1 MIKKCKAKNFPQFAL
16 KKIFLIFFRTYVYKP
31 KHMCYNRKK
40 ISGKGTAFSMND
52 KADRIFAYIS
62 DHIAEVGYPPTVR
75 EICAELG
82 IRSTST
88 VHRYLKELEAE
99 GRITMGE
106 NQNRAI
112 TVNHFSEAPEGTV
125 PVLGRVAAGSP
136 ILAEEEVEE
145 YVPYPGN
152 TDGLFALR
160 VRGDSMIKCGI
171 LNDDIV
177 IVRRTQE
184 AHNGEIIVALVEDS
198 ATVKRFYKENGHF
211 RLQPENDAYEPI
223 IVDSVDVL
231 GKVIS
236 VVRSYD

>member
-1 MIKKCKAKNFPQFAL
+1 MGNRAEEIYRY
-16 KKIFLIFFRTYVYKP
+16 ITY
-31 KHMCYNRKK
+31 
-40 ISGKGTAFSMND
+40 
-52 KADRIFAYIS
+52 
-62 DHIAEVGYPPTVR
+62 HINEHGYPPTVR
-75 EICAELG
+75 EICAELE

-88 VHRYLKELEAE
+88 VHRYLKELCAE
-99 GRITMGE
+99 GRIEMAE

-112 TVNHFSEAPEGTV
+112 TLVEENKAPAGTI

-136 ILAEEEVEE
+136 ILAQEEVEE

-152 TDGLFALR
+152 TEGLFALR
-160 VRGDSMIKCGI
+160 VRGESMIKCGI

-177 IVRRTQE
+177 VVRQTKE
-184 AHNGEIIVALVEDS
+184 ARNGEIVVALVEDS
-198 ATVKRFYKENGHF
+198 ATVKRFYKEDGHF

-223 IVDSVDVL
+223 IVDSVEIL

>member
-1 MIKKCKAKNFPQFAL
+1 MK
-16 KKIFLIFFRTYVYKP
+16 
-31 KHMCYNRKK
+31 
-40 ISGKGTAFSMND
+40 D
-52 KADRIFAYIS
+52 KADQIFAYIS
-62 DHIAEVGYPPTVR
+62 EHIADVGYPPTVR

-88 VHRYLKELEAE
+88 VHRYLKELEAD

-112 TVNHFSEAPEGTV
+112 TVNHFSDRPEGTV

-136 ILAEEEVEE
+136 ILASEEVEE
-145 YVPYPGN
+145 YIPYAGN

-177 IVRRTQE
+177 VVRQTKE
-184 AHNGEIIVALVEDS
+184 ARNGEIVVALVEDS
-198 ATVKRFYKENGHF
+198 ATVKRFDKENGHF

-223 IVDSVDVL
+223 IVDSVDIL

>member
-1 MIKKCKAKNFPQFAL
+1 MKD
-16 KKIFLIFFRTYVYKP
+16 R
-31 KHMCYNRKK
+31 
-40 ISGKGTAFSMND
+40 
-52 KADRIFAYIS
+52 ADQIYAYINEHLS
-62 DHIAEVGYPPTVR
+62 DFGYPPTVR

-112 TVNHFSEAPEGTV
+112 TVNDVAPAGTI
-125 PVLGRVAAGSP
+125 PLIGHVAAGLP
-136 ILAEEEVEE
+136 ILAEEQVEE
-145 YVPYPGN
+145 YVPYSGDTRN
-152 TDGLFALR
+152 LFALR
-160 VRGDSMIKCGI
+160 VNGESMTKCGI
-171 LNDDIV
+171 LDGDIV
-177 IVRRTQE
+177 VVRREKE
-184 AHNGEIIVALVEDS
+184 ARNGEIVVALVEDS

-211 RLQPENDAYEPI
+211 RLQPENDAFEPI
-223 IVDSVDVL
+223 IVDSAEVL

>member
-1 MIKKCKAKNFPQFAL
+1 MK
-16 KKIFLIFFRTYVYKP
+16 
-31 KHMCYNRKK
+31 
-40 ISGKGTAFSMND
+40 D
-52 KADRIFAYIS
+52 KADQIFAYIS
-62 DHIAEVGYPPTVR
+62 EHIADVGYPPTVR

-88 VHRYLKELEAE
+88 VHRYLKELEAD

-112 TVNHFSEAPEGTV
+112 TVNHFSDRPEGTV
-125 PVLGRVAAGSP
+125 PVLGRVAAGLP
-136 ILAEEEVEE
+136 ILASEEVEE
-145 YVPYPGN
+145 YIPYAGN

-177 IVRRTQE
+177 VVRQTKE
-184 AHNGEIIVALVEDS
+184 ARNGEIVVALVEDS

-223 IVDSVDVL
+223 IVDSVDIL

>member
-1 MIKKCKAKNFPQFAL
+1 MGNRAEEIYNYITYHIKE
-16 KKIFLIFFRTYVYKP
+16 
-31 KHMCYNRKK
+31 H
-40 ISGKGTAFSMND
+40 
-52 KADRIFAYIS
+52 
-62 DHIAEVGYPPTVR
+62 GYPPTVR
-75 EICAELG
+75 EICAELS

-88 VHRYLKELEAE
+88 VHRYLKELVTE
-99 GRITMGE
+99 GRIEMAE

-112 TVNHFSEAPEGTV
+112 TLVEENRAPAGTI

-136 ILAEEEVEE
+136 ILAQEEVEE

-152 TDGLFALR
+152 TEGLFALR
-160 VRGDSMIKCGI
+160 VRGESMIKCGI

-177 IVRRTQE
+177 VVRQMKE
-184 AHNGEIIVALVEDS
+184 ARNGEIVVALVEDS
-198 ATVKRFYKENGHF
+198 ATVKRFYKEDGHF

-223 IVDSVDVL
+223 IVDSVEIL

>member
-1 MIKKCKAKNFPQFAL
+1 MK
-16 KKIFLIFFRTYVYKP
+16 
-31 KHMCYNRKK
+31 
-40 ISGKGTAFSMND
+40 D
-52 KADRIFAYIS
+52 KADHIFAYIS
-62 DHIAEVGYPPTVR
+62 EHIADVGYPPTVR

-88 VHRYLKELEAE
+88 VHRYLKELEAD

-112 TVNHFSEAPEGTV
+112 TVNHFSDRPEGTV

-136 ILAEEEVEE
+136 ILASEEVEE
-145 YVPYPGN
+145 YIPYAGN

-177 IVRRTQE
+177 VVRQTKE
-184 AHNGEIIVALVEDS
+184 ARNGEIVVALVEDS

-223 IVDSVDVL
+223 IVDSVDIL

>member
-1 MIKKCKAKNFPQFAL
+1 MFTNQNIYAVVRN
-16 KKIFLIFFRTYVYKP
+16 T
-31 KHMCYNRKK
+31 
-40 ISGKGTAFSMND
+40 D

-136 ILAEEEVEE
+136 ILAEEEV
-145 YVPYPGN
+145 
-152 TDGLFALR
+152 
-160 VRGDSMIKCGI
+160 RGDSMIKCGI

>member
-1 MIKKCKAKNFPQFAL
+1 MTQKSDEI
-16 KKIFLIFFRTYVYKP
+16 Y
-31 KHMCYNRKK
+31 
-40 ISGKGTAFSMND
+40 S
-52 KADRIFAYIS
+52 YIS
-62 DHIAEVGYPPTVR
+62 EHLNEYGYPPTVR

-88 VHRYLKELEAE
+88 VHRYLRELQAD

-112 TVNHFSEAPEGTV
+112 TLNDAAPAGTI

-145 YVPYPGN
+145 YIPWSGSAA
-152 TDGLFALR
+152 GLFALR
-160 VRGDSMIKCGI
+160 VRGDSMVKCGI
-171 LNDDIV
+171 LSGDIV
-177 IVRRTQE
+177 VVRQTPE
-184 AHNGEIIVALVEDS
+184 AESGEIVVALVGGD

-223 IVDSVDVL
+223 LVDEVTIL
-231 GKVIS
+231 GKVVS
-236 VVRSYD
+236 VVRTYD

>member
-1 MIKKCKAKNFPQFAL
+1 MG
-16 KKIFLIFFRTYVYKP
+16 
-31 KHMCYNRKK
+31 NRAEE
-40 ISGKGTAFSMND
+40 IY
-52 KADRIFAYIS
+52 RYITE
-62 DHIAEVGYPPTVR
+62 HINEIGYPPTVR

-99 GRITMGE
+99 GRISIGE

-112 TVNHFSEAPEGTV
+112 TLNDIAPAGTI

-152 TDGLFALR
+152 TAGLFALR
-160 VRGDSMIKCGI
+160 VRGESMIKCGI

-177 IVRRTQE
+177 VVRRTRE
-184 AHNGEIIVALVEDS
+184 ARNGEIIVALVGDS
-198 ATVKRFYKENGHF
+198 ATVKRFYKEDGHF
-211 RLQPENDAYEPI
+211 RLQPENDDYEPI
-223 IVDSVDVL
+223 IVDSVEIL

-236 VVRSYD
+236 VLRSYD

>member
-1 MIKKCKAKNFPQFAL
+1 MK
-16 KKIFLIFFRTYVYKP
+16 
-31 KHMCYNRKK
+31 
-40 ISGKGTAFSMND
+40 D

-62 DHIAEVGYPPTVR
+62 EHIADVGYPPTVR

-88 VHRYLKELEAE
+88 VHRYLKELEAD

-112 TVNHFSEAPEGTV
+112 TVNHFSDRPEGTV

-136 ILAEEEVEE
+136 ILASEEVEE
-145 YVPYPGN
+145 YIPYAGN

-177 IVRRTQE
+177 VVRQTKE
-184 AHNGEIIVALVEDS
+184 ARNGEIVVALVEDS

-223 IVDSVDVL
+223 IVDSVDIL

>member
-1 MIKKCKAKNFPQFAL
+1 MK
-16 KKIFLIFFRTYVYKP
+16 
-31 KHMCYNRKK
+31 
-40 ISGKGTAFSMND
+40 D

-62 DHIAEVGYPPTVR
+62 DHIEQVGYPPTVR

-88 VHRYLKELEAE
+88 VHRYLKELEAD

-112 TVNHFSEAPEGTV
+112 TINNNNSFTEKSGGTI

-136 ILAEEEVEE
+136 ILAQEEVEE
-145 YVPYPGN
+145 YIPFAGN
-152 TDGLFALR
+152 TEGLFALR
-160 VRGDSMIKCGI
+160 VRGDSMIRCGI

-177 IVRRTQE
+177 VVRQTKE
-184 AHNGEIIVALVEDS
+184 ANNGEIVVALVEDS

-211 RLQPENDAYEPI
+211 RLQPENERYEPI
-223 IVDSVDVL
+223 IVDSVEIL

>member
-1 MIKKCKAKNFPQFAL
+1 MG
-16 KKIFLIFFRTYVYKP
+16 
-31 KHMCYNRKK
+31 NRAEE
-40 ISGKGTAFSMND
+40 IYRYITEFIND
-52 KADRIFAYIS
+52 K
-62 DHIAEVGYPPTVR
+62 GYPPTVR

-99 GRITMGE
+99 GRISMGE

-112 TVNHFSEAPEGTV
+112 TLKDTAPAGTI

-145 YVPYPGN
+145 YVPYAGN
-152 TDGLFALR
+152 TAGLFALR
-160 VRGDSMIKCGI
+160 VRGESMIKCGI

-177 IVRRTQE
+177 VVRRTPE
-184 AHNGEIIVALVEDS
+184 ARNGEIVVALVEDS
-198 ATVKRFYKENGHF
+198 ATVKRFYKEDGHF
-211 RLQPENDAYEPI
+211 RLQPENDDYEPI
-223 IVDSVDVL
+223 IVDSVEIL

>member
-1 MIKKCKAKNFPQFAL
+1 MG
-16 KKIFLIFFRTYVYKP
+16 
-31 KHMCYNRKK
+31 NRAEE
-40 ISGKGTAFSMND
+40 IYRYITEFIND
-52 KADRIFAYIS
+52 K
-62 DHIAEVGYPPTVR
+62 GYPPTVR

-99 GRITMGE
+99 GRISMGE

-112 TVNHFSEAPEGTV
+112 TLKDTVPAGTI

-145 YVPYPGN
+145 YVPYAGN
-152 TDGLFALR
+152 TAGLFALR
-160 VRGDSMIKCGI
+160 VRGESMIKCGI

-177 IVRRTQE
+177 VVRRTPE
-184 AHNGEIIVALVEDS
+184 ARNGEIVVALVEDS
-198 ATVKRFYKENGHF
+198 ATVKRFYKEDGHF
-211 RLQPENDAYEPI
+211 RLQPENDDYEPI
-223 IVDSVDVL
+223 IVDSVEIL

-236 VVRSYD
+236 VLRSYD

>member
-1 MIKKCKAKNFPQFAL
+1 MG
-16 KKIFLIFFRTYVYKP
+16 
-31 KHMCYNRKK
+31 NRAEE
-40 ISGKGTAFSMND
+40 IYRYITEFIND
-52 KADRIFAYIS
+52 K
-62 DHIAEVGYPPTVR
+62 GYPPTVR

-99 GRITMGE
+99 GRISMGE

-112 TVNHFSEAPEGTV
+112 TLKDTAPAGTI

-145 YVPYPGN
+145 YVPYAGN
-152 TDGLFALR
+152 TAGLFALR
-160 VRGDSMIKCGI
+160 VRGESMIKCGI

-177 IVRRTQE
+177 VVRRTPE
-184 AHNGEIIVALVEDS
+184 ARNGEIIVALVEDS
-198 ATVKRFYKENGHF
+198 ATVKRFYKEDGHF
-211 RLQPENDAYEPI
+211 RLQPENDDYEPI
-223 IVDSVDVL
+223 IVDSVEIL

-236 VVRSYD
+236 VLRSYD